1 MKNIKKG
8 VLCMLLLLLCVN
20 VCAQSKVEK
29 MRAQARAMQKQIA
42 DKEKILLSS
51 QNDLKSKMQNLELIK
66 AQIKERQSLVSM
78 LNSELSAINDSIAV
92 INREVKRHEALVDTA
107 RSEYARSLRI
117 ARNYGSLKSKL
128 LFVVSARDFNTM
140 VRRYR
145 YVRQY
150 MNAHRVKADE
160 LKMRIASLEAEK
172 ALADSI
178 KADKE
183 NTLTLQNAQQKELQ
197 SLDSEQRRLISDLKK
212 QSKKVDKELNKQKQQ
227 LQSLNKNIDRL
238 IEEELARRKKEA
250 EKAAAAAKKSASAS
264 KTPKAV
270 SAKSS
275 EVAKMSGSFQQNKG
289 KLPAP
294 LTGPYHLVS
303 GFGLQNGV
311 TGKGQVMI
319 DNGGIVLQ
327 GESGAQARCIFEGE
341 VIVVYSKE
349 DYALVIVEHGKYM
362 SVYCQLDKIHVKKGD
377 KVKAGTI
384 LGNIAKDA
392 SGHTRLL
399 FQLCIDKKKIN
410 PTSWLKL

>member
-8 VLCMLLLLLCVN
+8 VLCILLLFLCVN
-20 VCAQSKVEK
+20 LCAQSKVEN

-92 INREVKRHEALVDTA
+92 ISREVKRHEALVDTA

-117 ARNYGSLKSKL
+117 ARNYGSLKNKM
-128 LFVVSARDFNTM
+128 LFIVSASDFNTM

-160 LKMRIASLEAEK
+160 LKMRIAALEAEK

-197 SLDSEQRRLISDLKK
+197 ALDTEQRRLISDLQKE
-212 QSKKVDKELNKQKQQ
+212 SKKVDKELKKQKQQ
-227 LQSLNKNIDRL
+227 LQSLNKDIDRL

-264 KTPKAV
+264 KTPKVA
-270 SAKSS
+270 SANSG

-327 GESGAQARCIFEGE
+327 GQSGAQARCIFEGE

-377 KVKAGTI
+377 KVIFGKYGGTEVTYDGEDVLI
-384 LGNIAKDA
+384 LRADDIYAI
-392 SGHTRLL
+392 
-399 FQLCIDKKKIN
+399 CE
-410 PTSWLKL
+410 